1 MKIIEESVT
10 LETVQK
16 YKDELFLFN
25 EEMEY
30 LQDKRI
36 IKLMD
41 DNEQLIAISMYTYK
55 MDKQD
60 IELYLSEAQEKYKN
74 KLCNS
79 IYLDAISSIAHMGG
93 VVNTILNYIK
103 SKYNKSIWLFG
114 CVSALNYWYDRK
126 DMKYIGENLFITC

>member
-10 LETVQK
+10 LETVTK

-36 IKLMD
+36 IKLID
-41 DNEQLIAISMYTYK
+41 DNGQLIAISMYTYK
-55 MDKQD
+55 MDNQD
-60 IELYLSEAQEKYKN
+60 VELYLSAEQEKYKD

-79 IYLDAISSIAHMGG
+79 IYLDAVTSIQKNFKA
-93 VVNTILNYIK
+93 VD
-103 SKYNKSIWLFG
+103 SIIAYLKTKCTNIW
-114 CVSALNYWYDRK
+114 CYSAVDAFNFWNNRK
-126 DMKYIGENLFITC
+126 DMHYIGENIFITC

>member
-1 MKIIEESVT
+1 MKIIEEAVT

-36 IKLMD
+36 IKLID
-41 DNEQLIAISMYTYK
+41 DNGQLIAISMYTYK
-55 MDKQD
+55 MDKEEV
-60 IELYLSEAQEKYKN
+60 ELYLSAEQEKYKD

-79 IYLDAISSIAHMGG
+79 IYLDAVTSIQKNFKA
-93 VVNTILNYIK
+93 VD
-103 SKYNKSIWLFG
+103 SIITYLKTKCTNIW
-114 CVSALNYWYDRK
+114 CYSAVDAFNFWNNRK
-126 DMKYIGENLFITC
+126 DMQYIGDNIFISC

>member
-1 MKIIEESVT
+1 MKIIEEPVT
-10 LETVQK
+10 LETVTK

-41 DNEQLIAISMYTYK
+41 DNGQLIAISMYTDK
-55 MDKQD
+55 MDKED
-60 IELYLSEAQEKYKN
+60 VELYLSAKQEKYKD

-79 IYLDAISSIAHMGG
+79 IYLDSTYALQTGFKTVDSIIAYLKTKCA
-93 VVNTILNYIK
+93 N
-103 SKYNKSIWLFG
+103 IW
-114 CVSALNYWYDRK
+114 CYSAVDAFNFWNNRK
-126 DMKYIGENLFITC
+126 DMQYIGENIFITC

>member
-1 MKIIEESVT
+1 MKIIEEPVT

-25 EEMEY
+25 EKMEY

-36 IKLMD
+36 IKLIN
-41 DNEQLIAISMYTYK
+41 DNGQLVAISMYTDK

-60 IELYLSEAQEKYKN
+60 VELYLSAEQEKYKD

-79 IYLDAISSIAHMGG
+79 IYLDSVSSIAHTGG

-103 SKYNKSIWLFG
+103 SKYNKGVWLYSSIYKIR
-114 CVSALNYWYDRK
+114 YWNARK
-126 DMKYIGENLFITC
+126 DFLGIGENIFISC

>member
-10 LETVQK
+10 LETIQK

-30 LQDKRI
+30 LQNKRI
-36 IKLMD
+36 IKLID
-41 DNEQLIAISMYTYK
+41 DNGQLIAISMYTDK

-60 IELYLSEAQEKYKN
+60 VELFISSKQEKYKD

-79 IYLDAISSIAHMGG
+79 VYLDSVYAVRHGLKSVDSIIAYLK
-93 VVNTILNYIK
+93 TKCAYIWC
-103 SKYNKSIWLFG
+103 Y
-114 CVSALNYWYDRK
+114 SAVDSMSFWTNRK
-126 DMKYIGENLFITC
+126 DMQYIGENIFISC

>member
-1 MKIIEESVT
+1 MKIIEEPVT

-36 IKLMD
+36 IKLID
-41 DNEQLIAISMYTYK
+41 DNGQLIAISMYTYK
-55 MDKQD
+55 MNEDD
-60 IELYLSEAQEKYKN
+60 VELYLGSEQEKYKD

-79 IYLDAISSIAHMGG
+79 IYLDSISSIAHTGG
-93 VVNTILNYIK
+93 VVNIIIAYLK
-103 SKYNKSIWLFG
+103 NKCKNIFLY
-114 CVSALNYWYDRK
+114 SAVDAMSYWNARK
-126 DMKYIGENLFITC
+126 DMQYIGENIFITC

>member
-1 MKIIEESVT
+1 MKIIEEAVT
-10 LETVQK
+10 LETVTK

-36 IKLMD
+36 IKLID
-41 DNEQLIAISMYTYK
+41 DNGQLIAISMYTDK

-60 IELYLSEAQEKYKN
+60 VELYLGLEQEKYKD

-79 IYLDAISSIAHMGG
+79 IYLDSTYALQTGFKSVDSIIAYLKTKCA
-93 VVNTILNYIK
+93 N
-103 SKYNKSIWLFG
+103 IW
-114 CVSALNYWYDRK
+114 CYSAVDVFYFWKNRK
-126 DMKYIGENLFITC
+126 DMQYIGENIFITC

>member
-10 LETVQK
+10 QETINN
-16 YKDELFLFN
+16 YKDELFLLN

-36 IKLMD
+36 IKLID
-41 DNEQLIAISMYTYK
+41 DNGQLIAISMYTYK

-60 IELYLSEAQEKYKN
+60 VELYLGSEQEKYKD

-79 IYLDAISSIAHMGG
+79 IYLDSVYALQPKCRTVDSIIAYLKTKCT
-93 VVNTILNYIK
+93 N
-103 SKYNKSIWLFG
+103 IW
-114 CVSALNYWYDRK
+114 CYSAVDAFNFWNNRK
-126 DMKYIGENLFITC
+126 DMQYIGENIFISC

>member
-10 LETVQK
+10 LETVTK

-36 IKLMD
+36 IKLIE
-41 DNEQLIAISMYTYK
+41 DNGQLIAISMYTYK
-55 MDKQD
+55 MDQED
-60 IELYLSEAQEKYKN
+60 VELYLSAEQEKYKN

-79 IYLDAISSIAHMGG
+79 VYLDSVSSIAHTGG

-103 SKYNKSIWLFG
+103 SKYNKGVWLYSSIYKIR
-114 CVSALNYWYDRK
+114 YWNNRK
-126 DMKYIGENLFITC
+126 DMQYIGENIFISC

>member
-10 LETVQK
+10 LETITK

-36 IKLMD
+36 IKLID
-41 DNEQLIAISMYTYK
+41 DNGQLIAISMYTYK

-60 IELYLSEAQEKYKN
+60 VELYLGSEQEKYKD

-79 IYLDAISSIAHMGG
+79 IYLDSVYAVRRKFKSVDSIIAYLKTKCTNIWCYSAVEAISFWK
-93 VVNTILNYIK
+93 N
-103 SKYNKSIWLFG
+103 
-114 CVSALNYWYDRK
+114 RK
-126 DMKYIGENLFITC
+126 DMQYIGENIFITC

>member
-10 LETVQK
+10 LETIQK

-36 IKLMD
+36 IKLID
-41 DNEQLIAISMYTYK
+41 DNGQLIAISMYTDK
-55 MDKQD
+55 MDKED
-60 IELYLSEAQEKYKN
+60 VELYLSAKQEKYKD

-79 IYLDAISSIAHMGG
+79 IYLDSTYALQTGFKTVDSIIAYLKTKCA
-93 VVNTILNYIK
+93 N
-103 SKYNKSIWLFG
+103 IW
-114 CVSALNYWYDRK
+114 CYSAVDAFNFWNNRK
-126 DMKYIGENLFITC
+126 DMQYIGENIFISC

>member
-1 MKIIEESVT
+1 MKIIEEPIT
-10 LETVQK
+10 LETVRK

-36 IKLMD
+36 IKLID
-41 DNEQLIAISMYTYK
+41 DNGQLIAISMYTYK
-55 MDKQD
+55 IDEQD
-60 IELYLSEAQEKYKN
+60 VELYLSAEQEKYKD

-79 IYLDAISSIAHMGG
+79 IYLDAISSIGHTGGG
-93 VVNTILNYIK
+93 VNNILNYIK

-114 CVSALNYWYDRK
+114 CVSALNYWNNRK

>member
-1 MKIIEESVT
+1 MKIIEEAVT

-41 DNEQLIAISMYTYK
+41 DNGQLIAISMYTYK
-55 MDKQD
+55 MDEQD
-60 IELYLSEAQEKYKN
+60 VELFLSVEQEKYKD

-79 IYLDAISSIAHMGG
+79 IYLDSISSIGHTGG

-103 SKYNKSIWLFG
+103 SKYNKRVWLYSSIYKIR
-114 CVSALNYWYDRK
+114 YWNARK
-126 DMKYIGENLFITC
+126 DMHYIGENIFISC

>member
-1 MKIIEESVT
+1 MKIIEEPVT

-36 IKLMD
+36 IKLTD
-41 DNEQLIAISMYTYK
+41 DNGQLIAISMYTYR
-55 MDKQD
+55 MNEDD
-60 IELYLSEAQEKYKN
+60 VELFLSAEQEKYKD

-79 IYLDAISSIAHMGG
+79 IYLDAVSSITHTGG
-93 VVNTILNYIK
+93 VVN
-103 SKYNKSIWLFG
+103 SIIAYLKTKCKNIW
-114 CVSALNYWYDRK
+114 CYSAVDAMNYWTNRK
-126 DMKYIGENLFITC
+126 DMQYIGENIFITC